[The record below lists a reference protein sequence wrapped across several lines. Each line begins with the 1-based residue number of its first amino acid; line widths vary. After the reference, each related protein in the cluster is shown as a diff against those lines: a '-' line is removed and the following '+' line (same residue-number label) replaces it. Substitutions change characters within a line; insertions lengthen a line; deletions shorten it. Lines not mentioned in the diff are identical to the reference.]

1 MIIDQELC
9 IGCGLCIP
17 WCPLGAI
24 SKGPDGVTIDND
36 ECVECCLCLRNAG
49 CPAGA
54 LNQPPLSGP
63 RAYRKAFSDPLGK
76 HENTDLQHKGRG
88 TEEVKTNDVTGL
100 VYKHDLIA
108 MAIEPGRP
116 LVGARFRDVQKIAQA
131 IAPYVENYVRE
142 NPTTRLMIDQEKG
155 LFDPAILN
163 EKVMSCILEFTIKLE
178 NLDGILK
185 AMRKV
190 EKEIDCVFSAG
201 VVAIAD
207 ENGESKAERI
217 MRDFGITFDR
227 YSTKVNMGM
236 GRPLFKAPE
245 A

>member
-1 MIIDQELC
+1 MIINQEAC
-9 IGCGLCIP
+9 IECGMCIP

-24 SKGPDGVTIDND
+24 VKTESGVQIEHD

-49 CPAGA
+49 CPVNA
-54 LNQPPLSGP
+54 LSQPPLQMP
-63 RAYRKAFSDPLGK
+63 RSVRKAFSDPLGK

-100 VYKHDLIA
+100 VHSHDLIA

-131 IAPYVENYVRE
+131 IAPYVHAYVQE
-142 NPTTRLMIDQEKG
+142 NPCTRLMADQQNG
-155 LFDPAILN
+155 LFDQQILD
-163 EKVMSCILEFTIKLE
+163 EKVMSCILEFSIKLE
-178 NLDGILK
+178 NLDKILA
-185 AMRKV
+185 AMREV

-207 ENGESKAERI
+207 ESGESKAERI
-217 MRDFGITFDR
+217 MRDFGISFDR

-236 GRPLFKAPE
+236 GRPLFQA
-245 A
+245 

>member
-1 MIIDQELC
+1 MIIDQNACVE
-9 IGCGLCIP
+9 CGMCIP

-24 SKGPDGVTIDND
+24 VKTEDGVDINHD

-49 CPAGA
+49 CPADA
-54 LNQPPLSGP
+54 LSQPPLQMP
-63 RAYRKAFSDPLGK
+63 RSIRKAFSDPLGK

-100 VYKHDLIA
+100 VHSHDLIA

-116 LVGARFRDVQKIAQA
+116 LVGARFHDVQKIAQA
-131 IAPYVENYVRE
+131 IAPYVESYVQE
-142 NPTTRLMIDQEKG
+142 NPTTRLMTDQKKG
-155 LFDPAILN
+155 EFDPQIMN
-163 EKVMSCILEFTIKLE
+163 EKVMSCILEFSIKLE
-178 NLDGILK
+178 NLDKILS
-185 AMRKV
+185 AMRRV

-207 ENGESKAERI
+207 ESGASKAEKI
-217 MRDFGITFDR
+217 MREFGIGFDN

-236 GRPLFKAPE
+236 GRPLFQA
-245 A
+245 